1 MHTEQVSSAFSL
13 LVDMED
19 YCFYKNQLVEADLPI
34 LKRMGF
40 SCFYES
46 PALKKFSAPELQ
58 KMGGLCLEKSQ
69 PDVVDLLDKFD
80 EVKKK
85 LASRNRKESKSTTE
99 TQSENREKV

>member
-40 SCFYES
+40 SCFHES
-46 PALKKFSAPELQ
+46 PALKKLSAPELQ
-58 KMGGLCLEKSQ
+58 KMGDLCLEKVNLMWSICWIN
-69 PDVVDLLDKFD
+69 LM
-80 EVKKK
+80 K
-85 LASRNRKESKSTTE
+85 LRK
-99 TQSENREKV
+99 N